1 LNHLNVWLGSLLL
14 LVVSAPAMDAD
25 SIVTAEKAARA
36 FANCMLTMNSDCVI
50 LSSDIDAYV
59 RLARQRQATS
69 DPDLQFA
76 EVQERLFY
84 AMKENGRHYLQWE
97 VAGPRNLFSV
107 NGIQYVFVPYQQ
119 VTRSPDGDSTVRSSL
134 IGISKDNGSSWKFVD
149 GHSMTLVDLKAVIPG
164 YSGSPPFPL

>member
-1 LNHLNVWLGSLLL
+1 MNHLNVWLRAVLL
-14 LVVSAPAMDAD
+14 LVACVPAMGAN
-25 SIVTAEKAARA
+25 SLETAEKDARA
-36 FANCMLTMNSDCVI
+36 FANCMLTMNADCVV

-59 RLARQRQATS
+59 RLARQRLPAS

-76 EVQERLFY
+76 ELQERFFY

-97 VAGPRNLFSV
+97 VAEPGTLFSV
-107 NGIQYVFVPYQQ
+107 NGIRYVFVPYIQ
-119 VTRSPDGDSTVRSSL
+119 VTRSPTGDSTDRTSL

-149 GHSMTLVDLKAVIPG
+149 GHSMALADLKAVIPG